1 MKTKLLWFFALCFAM
16 SFSSITAQKV
26 KDESQKPVWS
36 GNLTYKFVPS
46 IQQQIKDGTFI
57 PADPV
62 SDKKM
67 IGKDKRWHGN
77 KVVPG
82 KGLPKGPDPLLE
94 SSRRSAG
101 QRAIKAPSLVFE
113 TTDATSTPSDPT
125 GAVGPNHYIAAWNT
139 AWRVFNK
146 DGTPAIPAASLA
158 TLFPGGADG
167 DPIVLYDSEVDR
179 YVVTE
184 FEDNPNGF
192 HVAISQTN
200 DPTTGGWHVYSANT
214 FQTGTFPDYT
224 KFSIWSDGYY
234 VTANISPTD
243 GAGNTRNGQVWAL
256 ERDKM
261 VVGDASASIQ
271 AFELTGIVTSG
282 FYSPQVF
289 NITGGAHPATG
300 NATIVY
306 QQDDAWA
313 GVATDHLK
321 LWTLD
326 IDWANAANSTLSAP
340 TQIPVTAFT
349 GVFDGGGFSNLSQP
363 SGPDIDAMQATVMN
377 QAQFRK
383 FPTHNS
389 AVFNFVV
396 NTASGGGELA
406 GVRWYELR
414 QTADGQP
421 WTIYQEGT
429 YTAPDGRH
437 AFAASMAMNSTGDI
451 GMGYS
456 SLSTT
461 ESISIRYTGRFDG
474 DALGV
479 MTATEELIAQS
490 TADNPALRY
499 ADYTHLTVDPTD
511 DSFWHVSEYFS
522 PNRADVVGVFTLTPP
537 QPNDVGVTS
546 IDAPVDGVL
555 GVTESITVSI
565 RNFGTNPQTN
575 IPVSYTVDG
584 GAAVNETYTGT
595 IAPGVTESYTFTQTA
610 DLSTTNQMYTIVA
623 TTALTGDQDTSN
635 DSATK
640 TVTNAVQYCEP
651 EATSG
656 CVVDG
661 IKKFVLGTIDADDGG
676 NDCNSTGPTQGYVD
690 RRELSTELDRANG
703 NNAHLLQ
710 AQQNWTGGVNV
721 EEFSVWIDFN
731 DNGTFEVS
739 ERLISGELFTAAG
752 SLTDFTLN
760 IPVDAAL
767 GTHVLRAKAIDGS
780 AAGDV
785 LDPCSNFAFGEVH
798 DYTVTIID
806 TDLSTNDF
814 TLDASEFSIVTLP
827 NDQYEIILKT
837 SYDKDLSFSVYNVL
851 GQQVVFNNISKE
863 NGEFRYELDM
873 SYAASGVYVVKLG
886 KGDVFETG
894 KIIVE

>member
-36 GNLTYKFVPS
+36 GTMSYKFVPS

-62 SDKKM
+62 SDKKLV
-67 IGKDKRWHGN
+67 GKDKRWHGN

-94 SSRRSAG
+94 SSNRAVA
-101 QRAIKAPSLVFE
+101 QRAVKAPSLTFE
-113 TTDATSTPSDPT
+113 TSASTSTPSDPT
-125 GAVGPNHYIAAWNT
+125 GAVGPNHYVASWNT
-139 AWRVFNK
+139 AWRIFNK
-146 DGTPAIPAASLA
+146 DGTPATAAASLS
-158 TLFPGGADG
+158 TLFGTAPG
-167 DPIVLYDSEVDR
+167 DPVVLYDEEVDR
-179 YVVTE
+179 FIVME
-184 FEDNPNGF
+184 FDGPQVGGSTNGF
-192 HVAISQTN
+192 HIAISQGSNPVTS
-200 DPTTGGWHVYSANT
+200 GWHVYSPTNFSVGGA
-214 FQTGTFPDYT
+214 FPDYQ
-224 KFSIWSDGYY
+224 KISIWSDGYY
-234 VTANISPTD
+234 ITANI
-243 GAGNTRNGQVWAL
+243 GAGGNGQLWAL

-261 VVGDASASIQ
+261 VNGDTTASIQ
-271 AFELTGIVTSG
+271 AFNLTGIVTNG

-289 NITGGAHPATG
+289 NISGGTHPAAG

-313 GVATDHLK
+313 GVTSDHLK
-321 LWTLD
+321 LWTLN
-326 IDWANAANSTLSAP
+326 IDWANAGNSTLSAP
-340 TQIPVTAFT
+340 TEVPVTAFT
-349 GVFDGGGFSNLSQP
+349 GVFDGGSFSNLSQP

-396 NTASGGGELA
+396 NTAGGSGELA
-406 GVRWYELR
+406 GVRWYEMR

-437 AFAASMAMNSTGDI
+437 AFAASMAMNASGNI

-456 SLSTT
+456 SLSNS
-461 ESISIRYTGRFDG
+461 ESISLRYTGRFDG

-479 MTATEELIAQS
+479 MTASEELIVQS
-490 TADNPALRY
+490 SGDNPANRY
-499 ADYTHLTVDPTD
+499 ADYSHLTVDPTD
-511 DSFWHVSEYFS
+511 GSFWFVSEYFNPS
-522 PNRADVVGVFTLTPP
+522 RADMVGVFTLSPP

-546 IDAPVDGVL
+546 IDAPVDGIL
-555 GVTESITVSI
+555 GGSEVVTVSI
-565 RNFGTNPQTN
+565 RNFGTNPQSN

-584 GAAVNETYTGT
+584 GAAVNGTYTGT

-610 DLSTTNQMYTIVA
+610 DLSTTNQAYTIVA
-623 TTALTGDQDTSN
+623 TTALAGDQDTSN
-635 DSATK
+635 DSASK
-640 TVTNAVQYCEP
+640 TVTNAPLYCEP
-651 EATSG
+651 EATAG
-656 CVVDG
+656 CNLDG
-661 IKKFVLGTIDADDGG
+661 IKQFVLGTINADDGANG
-676 NDCNSTGPTQGYVD
+676 CNSTGSTTGYVD
-690 RRELSTELDRANG
+690 RRELSTDLDRANG
-703 NNAHLLQ
+703 NNAHTLQ

-721 EEFSVWIDFN
+721 EKLSVWIDFN

-739 ERLISGELFTAAG
+739 ERLISDEAFTTAN
-752 SLTDFTLN
+752 SLSDFTLN

-785 LDPCSNFAFGEVH
+785 LDPCSDFAYGEVH
-798 DYTVTIID
+798 DYTVNIID
-806 TDLSTNDF
+806 TDLSTTDF